1 VEDRPSGD
9 WLEIVREIKR
19 GAEAI
24 IYEGRLK
31 DLRVVIKRRVR
42 KPYRHPQLDHAINS
56 ERTAKEARLMYLAL
70 KAGVNVPAVI
80 LALPPEYTLV
90 MEYVEGTLLRDS
102 LKPDR
107 KLGEMIGEMV
117 GKLHRGGIAHGDLT
131 TANMILTPQ
140 NELFLIDFG
149 LAKRSDDLEDHATDV
164 HLFMRALESAHPE
177 AKDVVM
183 QGFVDGYSIYVSDY
197 RDVMEKVKEIRMR
210 GRYVEE
216 RRKGSHV

>member
-31 DLRVVIKRRVR
+31 DLRVVIKRRVK

-90 MEYVEGTLLRDS
+90 MECVEGTLLRDS
-102 LKPDR
+102 LRPDR

-177 AKDVVM
+177 PRSGDA
-183 QGFVDGYSIYVSDY
+183 GFVTLLLF
-197 RDVMEKVKEIRMR
+197 M
-210 GRYVEE
+210 
-216 RRKGSHV
+216 